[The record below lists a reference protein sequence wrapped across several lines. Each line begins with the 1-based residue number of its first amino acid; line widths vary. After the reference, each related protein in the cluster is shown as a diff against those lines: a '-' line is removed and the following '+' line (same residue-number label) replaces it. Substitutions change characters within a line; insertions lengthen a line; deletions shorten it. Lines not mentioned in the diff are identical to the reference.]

1 MNPKLKTLNP
11 KPLPPNPL
19 PRSDWAEATRLI
31 LCPRLGEK
39 DEATNARKKWE
50 EDGNIEQALRTFPH
64 WMHVERSL
72 LEGFKRHGKDSHK
85 EALNCV
91 TRNMRLMYV
100 HAWQSGVFNRMASER
115 VERYTLDPKH

>member
-1 MNPKLKTLNP
+1 
-11 KPLPPNPL
+11 
-19 PRSDWAEATRLI
+19 
-31 LCPRLGEK
+31 LGEK

-115 VERYTLDPKH
+115 VERYTLDPQH